1 MRISDWSSD
10 VCSSDLKVVHL
21 LELIDVENQQPHPAE
36 LLQRPIDCRFQPL
49 VEQHAV
55 GKPGQRIMFGGPA
68 NLLFHQD
75 MLVKVFGIAV
85 PADDPA
91 MRTTTGKAPTPHPTI
106 ANSAKTYPTHDATGC
121 SGQDRLGD
129 RGVPAHG
136 TSRRRSG

>member
-75 MLVKVFGIAV
+75 MLVNVFGIAV

-91 MRTTTGKAPTPHPTI
+91 MRIPTGKATSPHPTI
-106 ANSAKTYPTHDATGC
+106 ANIDQTYHAPDVQGC
-121 SGQDRLGD
+121 YGHERPGSHCFH
-129 RGVPAHG
+129 A
-136 TSRRRSG
+136 

>member
-21 LELIDVENQQPHPAE
+21 LELIDVENQQPHPAG

-75 MLVKVFGIAV
+75 MPVNVFGIAV
-85 PADDPA
+85 PADEPA
-91 MRTTTGKAPTPHPTI
+91 MRITTGKAPPLQPTI
-106 ANSAKTYPTHDATGC
+106 PQLNHTYPA
-121 SGQDRLGD
+121 
-129 RGVPAHG
+129 PALQ
-136 TSRRRSG
+136 

>member
-75 MLVKVFGIAV
+75 MLVNVFGIAV

-91 MRTTTGKAPTPHPTI
+91 MRITTGKAPRPHPTI
-106 ANSAKTYPTHDATGC
+106 ANIDKTHPAPAAKGC
-121 SGQDRLGD
+121 RSEE
-129 RGVPAHG
+129 
-136 TSRRRSG
+136 RREGKEC